1 MVLSLY
7 LLVFGT
13 KLDSASRDE
22 ERTKREV
29 DWMGIARSPV
39 REIMYLKNSKAPFRV
54 EVARC
59 ARDSVIGTS
68 QETGTAR

>member
-1 MVLSLY
+1 MSLY
-7 LLVFGT
+7 LLAFRI

-29 DWMGIARSPV
+29 DWMGIVRRPV
-39 REIMYLKNSKAPFRV
+39 REIMYLKNSRAPFRV
-54 EVARC
+54 EVARW
-59 ARDSVIGTS
+59 AMDSDIGTS